1 MDKSAISG
9 LSVIA
14 ARDMQQEADII
25 AVVMR
30 KTLEDKTKTAM
41 LVTPDRKLA
50 RQVRA
55 ALLKWDLDIED
66 SAGTP
71 LKDSYAGSFLT
82 LIAEWFASAG
92 RAQDL
97 LALLKH
103 PLASAGLPYAKYQK
117 LVRRLE
123 SEGLRGYLAIALL
136 RGISARLRAQK
147 NSAEILA
154 FYEQNILGALAPLT
168 ALLEHPGPSL
178 DVLADAHGKAAE
190 LLAQSD
196 IENEAVLKLWESP
209 DGKQAAALL
218 AELSETG
225 HENAIKQSEYAG
237 VFRALSEGYVVRR
250 VCAAIRAWRFF
261 GYV

>member
-66 SAGTP
+66 SAGIP

-117 LVRRLE
+117 LVRRL
-123 SEGLRGYLAIALL
+123 SEGLRGYLADSSVK
-136 RGISARLRAQK
+136 GISARLRAQK

-178 DVLADAHGKAAE
+178 DVLADAHGKAANY
-190 LLAQSD
+190 LPKV
-196 IENEAVLKLWESP
+196 ILKMKL
-209 DGKQAAALL
+209 
-218 AELSETG
+218 
-225 HENAIKQSEYAG
+225 
-237 VFRALSEGYVVRR
+237 
-250 VCAAIRAWRFF
+250 C
-261 GYV
+261 